1 MIIGVRC
8 SNADYS
14 FALLKGKKGAP
25 QIADIKSAS
34 FPKGYTR
41 ANTLRW
47 LYQEVEDYLSKH
59 KGISR
64 IVVKGAEPMAQKGGA
79 YGERVEGEAILFLA
93 AANNGITAVRKVKP
107 TIAKDLGLAGRA
119 KALEEDLDT
128 TAIPDFSTYS
138 TKEQEAVLAAWSDL
152 KS

>member
-1 MIIGVRC
+1 MILGIRC

-14 FALLKGKKGAP
+14 LALLKGKKGAP
-25 QIADIKSAS
+25 HVVDIKSAS

-59 KGISR
+59 KGISHF
-64 IVVKGAEPMAQKGGA
+64 VAKGAEPMAQKGGA
-79 YGERVEGEAILFLA
+79 YDERVEGEAIFFLA
-93 AANNGITAVRKVKP
+93 AANNGIAASRKVKP

-119 KALEEDLDT
+119 KALDVDLDISV
-128 TAIPDFSTYS
+128 IPTFSTYS
-138 TKEQEAVLAAWSDL
+138 TKEQEALLAAWSEL